1 MKKRFSIVLAL
12 VLLAGLGLAAATP
25 VLAGSGFTD
34 IVQVAAGQEYTVGL
48 KSGGT
53 VVAVG
58 YNDFGQCNVGGWTN
72 ITQVAAGAGHTVGLK
87 SDGTVVAV
95 GNNYYGQRDVGS
107 WSGIIQVATGWG
119 HTVGLKSDGTVV
131 AVGYNGTVVEI
142 GVRNYTTGGGQ
153 LDVGGW
159 TNISQIAAGWG
170 HTVGLKSDG
179 TVVAVGGNPSGQ
191 CNVTGWTGI
200 TQVSAGAGHTVGLK
214 SDGTVVAVGDNY
226 YDQCDIGSWTDIV
239 QVSAGWWYTVGVKSD
254 GTVVGVGDNY
264 QGQRNVGGWTNI
276 TQVAAGWRHTA
287 GRRNDGTVVAVGT
300 TVIQTVTNGIV
311 DARAGADT
319 QVVVSGTATVVIT
332 RHTSD
337 PHATAGGYAALGSSD
352 LFPMNKWIDIHID
365 NISQLTET
373 QIKLYYTNVEVAEAG
388 LDESSLRLSYWNGT
402 AWAQCSL
409 TGVNTAASYPYS
421 GYMWANLTADTMPS
435 LDYLQG
441 SGFAG
446 VGYQEPTTPPGG
458 GCLIATAAYGTDTA
472 KEIDILREF
481 RDEVLLPNSLGA
493 KFVSFYY
500 RTSPPIANL
509 ISQHEVLRTVVRM
522 GFVDPI
528 VKILIWS
535 HNLWSAR
542 GGC

>member
-1 MKKRFSIVLAL
+1 MKKVFGIVFAL
-12 VLLAGLGLAAATP
+12 VLVVGLGLVTTVP
-25 VLAGSGFTD
+25 VLADSGFTD
-34 IVQVAAGQEYTVGL
+34 IVQVAAGYEYTVGL
-48 KSGGT
+48 KFNGT

-58 YNDFGQCNVGGWTN
+58 DNRKGQCNVGGWSN
-72 ITQVAAGAGHTVGLK
+72 ITQVAAGAAHTVGLK
-87 SDGTVVAV
+87 SDGTVAAV
-95 GNNYYGQRDVGS
+95 GDNYYGQRNVGG
-107 WSGIIQVATGWG
+107 WMGINETAAGWG
-119 HTVGLKSDGTVV
+119 HTVGLKSDGTAV

-191 CNVTGWTGI
+191 CSVTGWINI

-226 YDQCDIGSWTDIV
+226 YDQCNVGSWSGIT
-239 QVSAGWWYTVGVKSD
+239 QVSAGYWYTVGLKSD
-254 GTVVGVGDNY
+254 GTVVAVGDNY

-287 GRRNDGTVVAVGT
+287 GCRNDGTVVAVGT

-332 RHTSD
+332 SHTSD

-352 LFPMNKWIDIHID
+352 LFPMNKWIDIRID
-365 NISQLTET
+365 DISQLTEA
-373 QIKLYYTNVEVAEAG
+373 QIQLYYTNVEVAGAG
-388 LDESSLRLSYWNGT
+388 LDESSLRLSYWNGA

-409 TGVNTAASYPYS
+409 TGVNTAASYPDS
-421 GYMWANLTADTMPS
+421 GYMWANLTADTTPS

-446 VGYQEPTTPPGG
+446 VGYQGPTQPPTGV
-458 GCLIATAAYGTDTA
+458 CFITTAAYGTDTA
-472 KEIDILREF
+472 KELDILREF
-481 RDEVLLPNSLGA
+481 RDTVLLPNAFGA

-500 RTSPPIANL
+500 RTSPPVANF
-509 ISQHEVLRTVVRM
+509 ISQCEFPRTVVRV

-528 VKILIWS
+528 VKLLKWTNS
-535 HNLWSAR
+535 LWSAR
-542 GGC
+542 GNY